1 MGKIL
6 FIIII
11 TFLLIILAFGL
22 YALIAGWNTMQGKK
36 GREED
41 LEYWRL
47 KSYGKKYGLIILLTE
62 VKDSSEDLRDKNCLF
77 YSNYK
82 RITLQYK

>member
-47 KSYGKKYGLIILLTE
+47 KLYGKKVWFNHPFDRSKGLFG
-62 VKDSSEDLRDKNCLF
+62 RP
-77 YSNYK
+77 K
-82 RITLQYK
+82 R